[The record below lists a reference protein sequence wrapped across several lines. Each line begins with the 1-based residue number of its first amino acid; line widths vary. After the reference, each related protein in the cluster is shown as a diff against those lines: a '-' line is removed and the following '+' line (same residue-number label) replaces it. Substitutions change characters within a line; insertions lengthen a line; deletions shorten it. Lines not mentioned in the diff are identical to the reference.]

1 METKEIKVFNS
12 DANEVLAIVHEL
24 RKQGL
29 VQGTDFDFE
38 YHPSKWDGFSVDE
51 PAHTLFKFYKE
62 KWATWFS
69 LKWS

>member
-29 VQGTDFDFE
+29 IQGTDFDFE
-38 YHPSKWDGFSVDE
+38 YHPSKWDGFSIDE
-51 PAHTLFKFYKE
+51 PAYTLFKFYKE